1 MSDIAPEKPLTRNAV
16 LVMAGACG
24 FGVANIYYNQPMLA
38 DIARDLA
45 NPAAAGVVPTV
56 TQVGYALGLLL
67 LAPLGDRFDRKHLI
81 LVELAGLILALG
93 LAAVA
98 TNLATLAVASL
109 AMGVLTTFV
118 QQVLPMAAHLAAP
131 ERRGQVVGTVM
142 SGLLIGILGARVL
155 SGIVAEHLGWR
166 EMFGIAAGMMVVLS
180 IVLMVLLPRTAPTS
194 TLSYPALLSSLWYLL
209 RAERVLREASAIGG
223 LMFAAFSAFWATL
236 TLYLAGPAYH
246 LGPEAAGLFGLVG
259 IAGALAAPLA
269 GRLADRG
276 GPRRTVGIAIIVA
289 ALAYVLFAVAG
300 QSLWGLIAG
309 VLLLDLGVQGA
320 MVSNQSRIY
329 ALRPESRSRVNT
341 VYMVI
346 YFVGGSAGSAL
357 GALAWGYGGWI
368 AVSALGLVL
377 ALMALLVHVLSPREV
392 AANADAYP

>member
-1 MSDIAPEKPLTRNAV
+1 MSRSAPEQPLTRNAV

-38 DIARDLA
+38 DIARDLGS
-45 NPAAAGVVPTV
+45 PAAAGVVPTV
-56 TQVGYALGLLL
+56 TQVGYALGLLSL
-67 LAPLGDRFDRKHLI
+67 SPLGDRFDRKRLI
-81 LVELAGLILALG
+81 LAKLVGLILALG
-93 LAAVA
+93 VAAMA
-98 TNLATLAVASL
+98 SNLLTLALASL
-109 AMGVLTTFV
+109 AIGVLTTFV
-118 QQVLPMAAHLAAP
+118 QQIIPMAAHLAAP

-166 EMFGIAAGMMVVLS
+166 EMFGAAAGMM
-180 IVLMVLLPRTAPTS
+180 IVLLGILVVLLPRTAPTS
-194 TLSYPALLSSLWYLL
+194 GLAYPALMKSLWHLF
-209 RAERVLREASAIGG
+209 RAERVLREASAVGG
-223 LMFAAFSAFWATL
+223 LLFAAFSAFWATL
-236 TLYLAGPAYH
+236 TLYLASPAYG

-276 GPRRTVGIAIIVA
+276 GPRRTVGVAIIVA
-289 ALAYVLFAVAG
+289 FLAYALFAAAG

-329 ALRPESRSRVNT
+329 ALRPESRSRINT

-346 YFVGGSAGSAL
+346 YFAGGSAGSAL
-357 GALAWGYGGWI
+357 GALAWSYGGWL
-368 AVSALGLVL
+368 AVSALGLALILL
-377 ALMALLVHVLSPREV
+377 AFAIHILSPRDAV
-392 AANADAYP
+392 ARVPA

>member
-1 MSDIAPEKPLTRNAV
+1 MSRSAPEKPLTRNAV
-16 LVMAGACG
+16 LVMAGASG

-38 DIARDLA
+38 DIARDLGS
-45 NPAAAGVVPTV
+45 PAAAGVVPTV
-56 TQVGYALGLLL
+56 TQVGYALGLLSL
-67 LAPLGDRFDRKHLI
+67 SPLGDRFDRKTLI
-81 LVELAGLILALG
+81 LTKLIGLVLALG

-98 TNLATLAVASL
+98 PNLMTLAVASL
-109 AMGVLTTFV
+109 AIGVLTTFV
-118 QQVLPMAAHLAAP
+118 QHIVPMAAHLAAP

-166 EMFGIAAGMMVVLS
+166 EMFGIAAGMM
-180 IVLMVLLPRTAPTS
+180 IVLLGILYVLLPRTAPTS
-194 TLSYPALLSSLWYLL
+194 SLTYPALMKSLWHLF
-209 RAERVLREASAIGG
+209 RAERVLREASAVGG
-223 LMFAAFSAFWATL
+223 LLFAAFSAFWATL
-236 TLYLAGPAYH
+236 TLYLASPAYG

-276 GPRRTVGIAIIVA
+276 GPRRTVGVAIIVA
-289 ALAYVLFAVAG
+289 FLAYALFAAAG

-329 ALRPESRSRVNT
+329 ALRPESRSRINT

-346 YFVGGSAGSAL
+346 YFAGGSAGSAL
-357 GALAWGYGGWI
+357 GALAWSYGGWL
-368 AVSALGLVL
+368 AVSALGLALILL
-377 ALMALLVHVLSPREV
+377 AFAIHILSPRD
-392 AANADAYP
+392 AAARVPA